1 MDVTALE
8 IRLPLVTSATDERVR
23 ADLGE
28 RARLANEIPPLA
40 RAHSRHR
47 ANRSHM
53 SHFHHGD
60 RLSRRGRWPATDRRR
75 HLVCDSVYGRWD
87 RDRSLG

>member
-1 MDVTALE
+1 
-8 IRLPLVTSATDERVR
+8 
-23 ADLGE
+23 
-28 RARLANEIPPLA
+28 
-40 RAHSRHR
+40 
-47 ANRSHM
+47 M